1 MVVRLL
7 LTTLLTV
14 SACSVGEVPIEGGGP
29 DGGGNPDGEASFNQ
43 QMMPLINAKGC
54 TVGATCHGGIQQ
66 PSLSSFSALQPRYY
80 TKPGTSNI
88 LVTKGSLT
96 AGVHQAI
103 PYFDAAEQATVAAWI
118 DSL

>member
-1 MVVRLL
+1 MVGRIVIA
-7 LTTLLTV
+7 TLLSV
-14 SACSVGEVPIEGGGP
+14 AACGVGEVPLEGGGGP
-29 DGGGNPDGEASFNQ
+29 DGASVDGEASFNA
-43 QMMPLINAKGC
+43 MVMPLITAKGC

-66 PSLSSFSALQPRYY
+66 PSLSAFGVLQPRYY
-80 TKPGTSNI
+80 TKPGASNI

-96 AGVHQAI
+96 AGVHQAV